1 MFNKEE
7 ESDQHLYCLHQ
18 DTCLCNVYPLTPHFY
33 IVKLGFTGVYIIFL
47 LYPLQTVFAGWY
59 TVFTLSVRPSVRPSV
74 RMLHFV
80 SLISLR
86 VIDGIS
92 SNLAYLFISTGPILI
107 IKMYGLGA
115 NSMRVISL
123 CNS

>member
-1 MFNKEE
+1 M
-7 ESDQHLYCLHQ
+7 SIVALWA
-18 DTCLCNVYPLTPHFY
+18 TCFQFLKLLNVP
-33 IVKLGFTGVYIIFL
+33 
-47 LYPLQTVFAGWY
+47 QTVFVGGY
-59 TVFTLSVRPSVRPSV
+59 TVFTLSVNPGLYVRPSV
-74 RMLHFV
+74 HPSQHFV

-115 NSMRVISL
+115 IPLRVIPL